1 MTPTNSG
8 GPAPARGALLARNS
22 LLNLVGQ
29 AAPMLVAVA
38 AIPPLIAALG
48 AERFGVLALAWMAI
62 GYFGVFDL
70 GLSRA
75 LTQLVAEKLGGD
87 GDADLSELIWTALLL
102 MVVLGLGGA
111 LLLAGLTPWLIGS
124 VLKIPVLLEAESRS
138 AFYLLAFSLPWVIST
153 GGLRGVLEANER
165 FDLVNLI
172 RLPLGIFTYL
182 GPLLVLPFSRGLP
195 AVVGV
200 LVAARLL
207 AWLAH
212 LLLCWRAV
220 PALRQSVRTRLAVA
234 RPLIRFGSWMTMSNL
249 VSPLMVY
256 LDRFVI
262 GATIS
267 MSAVA
272 FYVTPYELVTK
283 LWLIPGALMGVLFPA
298 LSATW
303 ARDTRRMGAL
313 FDGGVRIVFLI
324 ILPVTLLLTT
334 FAPEGLALWLG
345 ADFARE
351 STAVLRWL
359 AVGVYLNSIGQVAF
373 AAVQGIGRP
382 DVTGKLHLAELA
394 PYLALL
400 WWATARWGI
409 EGAAV
414 AWVARVALDTVLL
427 FVFADRLVGE
437 PVAKVRRSL
446 LLVGG
451 GLALLAVSVLPETLM
466 VKAVFAAV
474 VLPLF
479 AIAGWRHV
487 LALGE
492 RQLVR
497 AALTTRVP
505 APSAF

>member
-1 MTPTNSG
+1 MLDSAEKPV
-8 GPAPARGALLARNS
+8 PAGGALLARNS

-38 AIPPLIAALG
+38 AIPPLLAALG
-48 AERFGVLALAWMAI
+48 TERFGVLALAWMAI

-87 GDADLSELIWTALLL
+87 GDADLTKLIWTALLL
-102 MVVLGLGGA
+102 MVALGLGGA
-111 LLLAGLTPWLIGS
+111 LLLAVLTPWLVGG
-124 VLKIPVLLEAESRS
+124 VLKIPALLGAESRS

-153 GGLRGVLEANER
+153 GGLRGVLEANQR
-165 FDLVNLI
+165 FDLVNLV

-182 GPLLVLPFSRGLP
+182 GPLLVLPFSRSLP
-195 AVVGV
+195 AVVGI
-200 LVAARLL
+200 LVAARLI

-212 LLLCWRAV
+212 LLLCLRAI
-220 PALRQSVRTRLAVA
+220 PAMRRSVRPQLSIA
-234 RPLIRFGSWMTMSNL
+234 RPLVRFGSWMTVSNL

-272 FYVTPYELVTK
+272 FYVTPYELVTR

-303 ARDTRRMGAL
+303 TRDTPRMGVL
-313 FDGGVRIVFLI
+313 FDGGVRIVFLM

-382 DVTGKLHLAELA
+382 DVTGKLHLVELF

-414 AWVARVALDTVLL
+414 AWVGRVALDTVLL
-427 FVFADRLVGE
+427 FALADRLVGE
-437 PVAKVRRSL
+437 PVARVRRSL
-446 LLVGG
+446 LLVAG
-451 GLALLAVSVLPETLM
+451 GLALIAVSVLPETLM

-479 AIAGWRHV
+479 GLAGWRHV
-487 LALGE
+487 LAFGE

-497 AALTTRVP
+497 TALTTRVP
-505 APSAF
+505 APSAS